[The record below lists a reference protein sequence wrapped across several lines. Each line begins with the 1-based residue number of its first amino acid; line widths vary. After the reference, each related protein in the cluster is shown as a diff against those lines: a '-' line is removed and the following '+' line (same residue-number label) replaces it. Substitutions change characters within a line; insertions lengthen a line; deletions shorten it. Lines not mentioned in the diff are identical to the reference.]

1 MGPALVDLGKPEG
14 VGWCCRLLVHV
25 RGGQGV
31 NDGDIHEG
39 ELPAQLE
46 ADVRASAIVKT
57 RFAKVRFKPVVY

>member
-14 VGWCCRLLVHV
+14 VGWCRSLLVHV
-25 RGGQGV
+25 GGGQGV

-46 ADVRASAIVKT
+46 DVRASAIVKT